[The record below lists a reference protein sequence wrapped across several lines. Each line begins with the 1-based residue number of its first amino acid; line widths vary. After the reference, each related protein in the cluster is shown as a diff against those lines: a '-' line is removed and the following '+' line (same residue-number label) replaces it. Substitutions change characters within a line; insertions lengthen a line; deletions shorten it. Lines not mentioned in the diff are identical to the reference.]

1 MCVCSDTLN
10 SVVEILQCEY
20 LHTGYSAVISR
31 TTSTVKGVSPISE
44 EQCFGK
50 ASKPLMRL
58 ILPKGN
64 GYVNKRTSFNFAN
77 LKRFAPDEFRTNES
91 ACSTL
96 NSESPTHIKSARRV
110 EHIFFIYLSIR

>member
-1 MCVCSDTLN
+1 MCVCSDTQN

-58 ILPKGN
+58 ILAKGN
-64 GYVNKRTSFNFAN
+64 GYVTRELALILQTSRDLHPMN
-77 LKRFAPDEFRTNES
+77 LGRMKVLAP
-91 ACSTL
+91 
-96 NSESPTHIKSARRV
+96 P
-110 EHIFFIYLSIR
+110 